1 MKRLALLLAAL
12 TVLLPLIRGVT
23 INHEHFTLPEEE
35 FMPVFEAIELL
46 KDQMKGLEDSARKE
60 INLYVLHSPGLE
72 ISHVVL
78 QYADF
83 PLTVI
88 HCIKQHRQIR
98 NERASTAYA
107 ILSFPS

>member
-23 INHEHFTLPEEE
+23 IYHEHFTLPEEE

-60 INLYVLHSPGLE
+60 INLYVLHSQGLKSPTLCYSKL
-72 ISHVVL
+72 IFRS
-78 QYADF
+78 
-83 PLTVI
+83 
-88 HCIKQHRQIR
+88 
-98 NERASTAYA
+98 
-107 ILSFPS
+107 LSFTV